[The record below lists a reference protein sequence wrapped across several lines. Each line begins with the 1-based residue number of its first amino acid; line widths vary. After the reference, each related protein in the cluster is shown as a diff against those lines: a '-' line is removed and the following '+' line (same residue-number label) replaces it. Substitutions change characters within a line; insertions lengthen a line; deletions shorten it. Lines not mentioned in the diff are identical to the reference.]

1 MARLVWPA
9 AIFAAAA
16 LGFAALV
23 LTPAVASDAQP
34 GSSAA
39 AAAATSYRLGSL
51 VCHQQSVRSFRRGGV
66 PMPVCARCTGLYAGA
81 VAGSAAALGWMVA
94 GRLRGRRCR
103 TTLIRVR
110 VVLVAGAVPTVLL
123 WLGEHALGAAV
134 PGWLRAG
141 GALPLGASVAWL
153 AGVASGGAVLPD
165 RDRAPALD

>member
-9 AIFAAAA
+9 AISAAAA

-23 LTPAVASDAQP
+23 LTPALATGAQP
-34 GSSAA
+34 GSPAA

-51 VCHQQSVRSFRRGGV
+51 VCHQQSVRSFRLGGV
-66 PMPVCARCTGLYAGA
+66 PLPVCARCTGLYAGA
-81 VAGSAAALGWMVA
+81 VAGAAAALGWLIT
-94 GRLRGRRCR
+94 GRLRRRRCR

-110 VVLVAGAVPTVLL
+110 AVLVASAVPTVLL
-123 WLGEHALGAAV
+123 WLVEHALGAAV

-153 AGVASGGAVLPD
+153 AGVASGGAVLTD
-165 RDRAPALD
+165 TDGAPALD